1 MLIFHFSFLIVS
13 SLYVFFLILLIRL
26 PNGFSILLCEV
37 FFHSESAFPLINST
51 FVLYF
56 DPLISTC
63 LHSALCLPWMLLI
76 LCLPGWKA
84 RLIYICLSFSFSEY
98 KCLRLTFPFIMV
110 LAVAHCFGHIVF
122 SFSFFF
128 FSNLVRTRNFD
139 FLLFSNGFQFSG
151 RGFYFNFLKFYWG
164 FPL

>member
-128 FSNLVRTRNFD
+128 FPIWFELAVLTSFCSQMV
-139 FLLFSNGFQFSG
+139 FSFQGGVFILI
-151 RGFYFNFLKFYWG
+151 F
-164 FPL
+164 